1 MPKMMNSYELKKL
14 FLKQKAKLPLQQIR
28 LYIKARR
35 DFLKLKSNDSS
46 EDSHKDFLYSYL
58 ETLEPDVFFDT
69 YYSDYFGIAKPFSC
83 LCSHFQEINKNDN
96 KELQNVKG
104 NLVKSDLGLYYIN
117 KPTQARLEL
126 DKRYDGVSINFKK
139 TYDKQKS
146 PAKGEKR
153 NKAQKVIFAPDF
165 KIYYTT
171 TQNGNY
177 RQGRAFFAKY
187 NKPLVDKNS
196 KKDYYKKIVESEIS
210 ISEKDDD
217 SIKKKIINDFFDSLK
232 FERLRNEAKKE
243 IILALKEARLR
254 NISVFTFTFA
264 YSETIENFCGKNFDS
279 KFCFNTLFQTK
290 LGSLI
295 LNEATQ
301 EDFENAI
308 SELNKTKRID
318 SFKLIKQLGIILDIA
333 KKKAVLYDSKSPVFA
348 YLETRKKDLQIKA
361 KMREAFTK
369 KSLTHNEGRDL
380 IKWLAELL
388 IKKTNADMAA
398 EQKRLETTLSQS
410 LYRNESITA
419 LFSKLYE
426 DNVSGKLSDEMFMEL
441 SHKYEFERVELK
453 DRIQDC
459 RERLAKIGEMNKNK
473 DDFIKVVR
481 KFMEMEI
488 LTAPMLRELIDHI
501 DVYEKEGG
509 KKNYTQQIVI
519 YYRFVGFIEIPK
531 QAEDENYKADTR
543 VGVEVEYIP
552 AKSA

>member
-1 MPKMMNSYELKKL
+1 MMNSYELKKL